1 MLSKEAVEEFKRIY
15 FEQYQEELSDE
26 KAYDL
31 AIKVLRLFELLL
43 SPEPTSKRNSPKNN

>member
-1 MLSKEAVEEFKRIY
+1 MLSKEAVEEFKKIY

-31 AIKVLRLFELLL
+31 AMKVLRLFELLL
-43 SPEPTSKRNSPKNN
+43 KPEPPPKKNSPYE